1 MNADDM
7 RAMRAKV
14 FQHTVAVVGERYYM
28 TESGKK

>member
-14 FQHTVAVVGERYYM
+14 FQHTAVVGERYYM